1 MFEEWPFSD
10 HVRILYV
17 YAHYKAFIVPK
28 KKNCAEL
35 RLDPSVAGSVIG

>member
-17 YAHYKAFIVPK
+17 YAHYKAFIVPQK
-28 KKNCAEL
+28 KTVQN
-35 RLDPSVAGSVIG
+35 LDLILQ